1 MCVWAIKST
10 GIISVLPL
18 ICGLA
23 TSPVLTRTAEKSNY
37 YYIYLLY
44 VDKVRNKQL

>member
-37 YYIYLLY
+37 IYLLY